1 MTVNPLVAPAIDRP
15 ADAWAGIWI
24 AEDIQ
29 LIVQGVRS
37 GSWVDTT
44 LGSIGASLDGLAFVS
59 DPGGALLQY
68 LASWAM
74 EHFRPLTEV
83 LDWLAGD
90 PGQIA
95 AHAQTWRNIGNLLRA
110 QPPPDDIPEWYG
122 SAAVAY
128 RDWTAL
134 RLSAVDGLAAGT
146 EAMATITESAGYAVA
161 AVRILVRDLI
171 AIAFSRA
178 ITYLAEL
185 AFSEGFA
192 APLVVEQ
199 ITTLALA
206 TGNRIAR
213 VLRALIDSLR
223 RLFEVVPRLLT
234 HLDELR
240 AILSRLTHP
249 PGLTSTPRAIPGPA
263 FFDPHTLRGL
273 TPAEVRASIPDNWT
287 RVPAARGGGE
297 IYVDPAHAGRRIR
310 IMPGYPHGTRPN
322 PMTWGPYVVVS
333 QNGQRI
339 KIPLAGNPTLP

>member
-15 ADAWAGIWI
+15 TDAWAGIWI

-95 AHAQTWRNIGNLLRA
+95 AHAQTWRNIAAVLRA
-110 QPPPDDIPEWYG
+110 QSPPDDIPDWYG
-122 SAAVAY
+122 DAASAY

-206 TGNRIAR
+206 TSNRIAR
-213 VLRALIDSLR
+213 VLRALVDSLR

-240 AILSRLTHP
+240 AILSRLDHP
-249 PGLTSTPRAIPGPA
+249 APPRLIPGPLE
-263 FFDPHTLRGL
+263 FDPLQLRGL
-273 TPAEVRASIPDNWT
+273 RPDEVAASIPDGWIHRPST
-287 RVPAARGGGE
+287 HGGGSV
-297 IYVDPAHAGRRIR
+297 YADPANPGRQVR
-310 IMPGYPHGTRPN
+310 IMPGYPPGSRPD
-322 PMTWGPYVVVS
+322 PVTWGPYAVVS
-333 QNGQRI
+333 QNGRAI

>member
-1 MTVNPLVAPAIDRP
+1 VTVNPLVAPAIERP
-15 ADAWAGIWI
+15 ADGWAGIWI

-95 AHAQTWRNIGNLLRA
+95 AHAQTWRNIGNLLRS
-110 QPPPDDIPEWYG
+110 QPPPDDIPDWHG
-122 SAAVAY
+122 LAAIAY

-161 AVRILVRDLI
+161 AVRVLVRDLI

-206 TGNRIAR
+206 TSNRIAR
-213 VLRALIDSLR
+213 VLRALVDSLR

-249 PGLTSTPRAIPGPA
+249 AAPRVIPGPA
-263 FFDPHTLRGL
+263 GFDPLRLRGL
-273 TPAEVRASIPDNWT
+273 RPDEVVASIPGDWIQRPST
-287 RVPAARGGGE
+287 HGGGSV
-297 IYVDPAHAGRRIR
+297 YADPANPGRQVR
-310 IMPGYPHGTRPN
+310 IMPGYPPGSRPD
-322 PMTWGPYVVVS
+322 PVTWGPYAVVS
-333 QNGQRI
+333 QNGRAI